1 MKLSASTGYRYPHKR
16 RGPGSA
22 PEDAH
27 PGGQIEQP
35 LILAR
40 KAAGSKAEDPP
51 PSGESPPLDFRIGG
65 NTSNDAR

>member
-16 RGPGSA
+16 RGPGSV
-22 PEDAH
+22 PGDDAYL
-27 PGGQIEQP
+27 GGQKERQA

-51 PSGESPPLDFRIGG
+51 PSGESPPLDFRTGG
-65 NTSNDAR
+65 NEQ